1 MGMMAPAMGQISAQ
15 TLLAMPREEAWAKLR
30 DIALARHYVSG
41 VERIEIT
48 TPNSEG
54 VGANRRVFVTGRP
67 PVDETVILWEEG
79 RGFTMK
85 LHNDGKPPAPFKE
98 AAFRYWLDDAPGDQT
113 LVHTTLSYR
122 LPLGVLGRLLDALV
136 LRRAMTA
143 TITAIGPGM
152 KQFYETGKSA
162 NPLAA

>member
-1 MGMMAPAMGQISAQ
+1 MISAMGQISAQ
-15 TLLAMPREEAWAKLR
+15 TLLAMPRAEAWAKLR
-30 DIALARHYVSG
+30 DIALARHYVAG

-48 TPNSEG
+48 TPQSEG
-54 VGANRRVFVTGRP
+54 VGANRRVFVKGRP
-67 PVDETVILWEEG
+67 PVDETVILWEDG

-85 LHNDGKPPAPFKE
+85 LHHDGKAPPPFKE
-98 AAFRYWLDDAPGDQT
+98 AAFRYWLDDAPVGQT

-122 LPLGVLGRLLDALV
+122 LPLGAVGRLLDALV
-136 LRRAMTA
+136 MRRLMAP

-162 NPLAA
+162 NPSLT